1 MANIEIEVQDQDV
14 RDALNRLISQG
25 VGDLSPVMRRIA
37 GAMESGVEDA
47 FQSERSPAGVPWSD
61 LSDVTTQRRKSQQRI
76 KKLQVTGDLA
86 GSIHS
91 RHDARSASVGTNLV
105 YAATHQFGAAKGA
118 FGSGSYKTRKGSFP
132 IPWGHIPAR
141 PFLGLSAETRD
152 DIIEALN
159 RHINTTWER

>member
-91 RHDARSASVGTNLV
+91 RHDARSASAGTNLV

-118 FGSGSYKTRKGSFP
+118 FGRGTYKTRKGSFP
-132 IPWGHIPAR
+132 IPWGNIPAR
-141 PFLGLSAETRD
+141 PFLGLSAETQG
-152 DIIEALN
+152 DIISVP
-159 RHINTTWER
+159 